1 MNERD
6 PSPTQT
12 GPLLAAYYGTAV
24 VAGVIVALNLIPFPI
39 DLVVL
44 LGLGLGATW
53 IRYRMA
59 GRDSLTSSLSW
70 VALFVV
76 VWLPLA
82 WIIRRFPFGP

>member
-6 PSPTQT
+6 PSSQSTA
-12 GPLLAAYYGTAV
+12 PLVAAYYGTAV
-24 VAGVIVALNLIPFPI
+24 LAGVIVAFSLIPFPI

-59 GRDSLTSSLSW
+59 GRDSFASSLSW
-70 VALFVV
+70 VAVFVV